1 MKPAFAGFFMEFT
14 QQYTRFKQSI
24 TYRVSPLNTFLAMPV
39 KKNARSFLTFLF
51 CLFMADKSVAQSD
64 DSLLVNLLR
73 SSSSQQVSMVLSN
86 PDKYRLQIIYTE
98 IIRNMKGV
106 PSFKQHQFHLDPP
119 LYFNPASMVKM
130 PLAFLSLEKL
140 NRMKVAGVNKY
151 TAMSF
156 DSSYEKQVA
165 LSKDLSSQ
173 NGKPSIAHF
182 IKRAFLISEND
193 PYNRMYQFLGQGSI
207 NRLLRKKEYRSARI
221 TREFMGYTEDQN
233 RHTNAVRFYNDD
245 NKEIYYQPPA
255 FNKDSFHF
263 PTPILIG
270 DAHINRNEELVSGP
284 FDFTRHNNISLED
297 MQQMLKAVIFPEAV
311 RKKQRF
317 DLTNEDRLFLLQYLS
332 QYPSETNYP
341 NYDEKTFYDSYVK
354 FFFKDSSKRMPEHV
368 RVFNKV
374 GWAYGFLTDVSYVL
388 DTIHGIDYF
397 LSATLYVNSDGVVN
411 DSKYDEETIGFPFLR
426 ELGRLVYDYELQQK
440 RQVSIVLKN
449 PVPTYEKRAPEIGRT
464 TIKEADN

>member
-1 MKPAFAGFFMEFT
+1 MSPHRTFF
-14 QQYTRFKQSI
+14 K
-24 TYRVSPLNTFLAMPV
+24 MPV
-39 KKNARSFLTFLF
+39 KSGARSLLTLF
-51 CLFMADKSVAQSD
+51 FSVLLANKTFAQSD
-64 DSLLVNLLR
+64 DSLLVRLLH
-73 SSSSQQVSMVLSN
+73 SSPSQQVSMVLSN
-86 PDKYRLQIIYTE
+86 PEKYRLQIIYTE
-98 IIRNMKGV
+98 IIRNARGV
-106 PSFKQHQFHLDPP
+106 PSFKQHQFHLDPS

-140 NRMKVAGVNKY
+140 NRMKEAGVNKY

-156 DSSYEKQVA
+156 DSSYEKQVS
-165 LSKDLSSQ
+165 LSKDLSAQ

-193 PYNRMYQFLGQGSI
+193 PYNRMYQFVGQGPI
-207 NRLLRKKEYRSARI
+207 NRALHKKGYPSTRI

-233 RHTNAVRFYNDD
+233 RHTNGIRFYDEFSNQ
-245 NKEIYYQPPA
+245 IYYQPPA
-255 FNKDSFHF
+255 FNKDSFQF
-263 PTPILIG
+263 PAPVLIG
-270 DAHINRNEELVSGP
+270 DAHINRNEELVASP

-317 DLTNEDRLFLLQYLS
+317 NLTTEDRNFLLQYLS

-341 NYDEKTFYDSYVK
+341 LYDEKVFYDSYVK
-354 FFFKDSSKRMPEHV
+354 FFFKDSSKHMLPHI

-388 DTIHGIDYF
+388 DTLHGIDYF

-426 ELGRLVYDYELQQK
+426 ELGRLVYEYELGRK
-440 RQVSIVLKN
+440 RDFGPILKN
-449 PVPTYEKRAPEIGRT
+449 PVSTYEKRAPEIKRT
-464 TIKEADN
+464 AIKEADN